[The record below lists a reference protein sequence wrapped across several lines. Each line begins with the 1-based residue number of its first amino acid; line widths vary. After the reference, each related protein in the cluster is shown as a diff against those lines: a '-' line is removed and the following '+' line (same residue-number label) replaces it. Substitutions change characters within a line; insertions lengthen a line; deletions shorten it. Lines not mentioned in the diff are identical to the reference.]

1 MKKDSIMKTIIRTLF
16 ALGFVGAIVVGT
28 PVPTM
33 AQYIYGPGVSVEIGP
48 NRDRYDRRYYRDY
61 DRSYAYDRRYQQ
73 RRYNNG
79 CPPNFTI
86 QDGRCKPYRGY

>member
-1 MKKDSIMKTIIRTLF
+1 MRTITQALL
-16 ALGFVGAIVVGT
+16 ALGFVGAMTVST
-28 PVPTM
+28 AVPTM

-48 NRDRYDRRYYRDY
+48 NRDRYDRRYSRDY

-73 RRYNNG
+73 RRYNTWNG
-79 CPPNFTI
+79 CAPNFTI